1 MKFSTSLIASAVLLA
16 TSSVALAAQDYA
28 TTVQIN
34 VTQGEVFNLTGDAVN
49 STNGGLADF
58 TIAQMNTADVNVG
71 TLGFAGNVVGT
82 CSIVFASANNYAL
95 THTGAGTQTIP
106 YQVGWNGL
114 TISDNATNTNGVN
127 CVTADTMLTM
137 ASITDVSAGTFD
149 AGTYS
154 DVITVTVTTP

>member
-34 VTQGEVFNLTGDAVN
+34 VTQGEVFNLTGTAVN

-58 TIAQMNTADVNVG
+58 TIAQMNTAAVDVG

-82 CSIVFASANNYAL
+82 CKIVFASANNYAL
-95 THTGAGTQTIP
+95 THTGAGLQTIP
-106 YQVGWNGL
+106 YQISWNSL
-114 TISDNATNTNGVN
+114 NVAVN
-127 CVTADTMLTM
+127 NPLGNNVDCKTTDTMLTM
-137 ASITDVSAGTFD
+137 ASISDVSGATFD